1 VKQALLTCPHE
12 HLQTATGP
20 RTRRIAIQ
28 ARVRSTLIERLATGP
43 DATMSEQEADFL
55 ADHVADDLMALAPVI
70 PPEHWV
76 ANPRT

>member
-1 VKQALLTCPHE
+1 MSILRRQP
-12 HLQTATGP
+12 GP
-20 RTRRIAIQ
+20 EQEGWIAIQ

-76 ANPRT
+76 AKPRT